1 LEAEEEAAH
10 VVDVR
15 LDGITVEL
23 VGDHGQRASA
33 LRDCSLHVRSGEL
46 LVLVGP
52 SGSGKSTLL
61 RTIAG
66 LETPS
71 AGTVE
76 IDGVVVNRQSV
87 ADRDVALVSQFD
99 TLLSHMTVEENLGFP
114 LRLRKVSREETAA
127 RVGAE
132 ARTLGLWAKLRR
144 RPRQLS
150 SGERQKAALG
160 RATTRR
166 PRVFLFD
173 EPLAALDAGERERVR
188 RELRTLQRGLGVT
201 SIYVTH
207 DQRDAMALGD
217 RVAVLHR
224 GRVAQIGEPMA
235 VYADPADLFVARFF
249 GSPPL
254 GILEG
259 PVHDDGTTAWI
270 DVHGTAVRLQPP
282 HRRAARTHAA
292 TRLALGLRADAVT
305 FDRVDAADEWS
316 RDVPL
321 VVDRVEPMGA
331 TTVVALRPAD
341 APRHDGSLL
350 HTTVRPGV
358 RVDRGDRL
366 VTTLDLRDALLF
378 DALTGA
384 RIATTGV

>member
-1 LEAEEEAAH
+1 M
-10 VVDVR
+10 VDVQ

-23 VGDHGQRASA
+23 AQERDDQRVAA

-46 LVLVGP
+46 LAVIGP

-71 AGTVE
+71 AGTIL
-76 IDGVVVNRQSV
+76 IDGVIVNEQSV

-99 TLLSHMTVEENLGFP
+99 TLLSHLTVEENLGLP
-114 LRLRKVSREETAA
+114 LRLRKVSRDETAA

-132 ARTLGLWAKLRR
+132 ARILGLWPKLRR

-224 GRVAQIGEPMA
+224 GRVVQVGEPMD
-235 VYADPADLFVARFF
+235 VYGDPADLFVARFF

-254 GILEG
+254 GIVEG
-259 PVHDDGTTAWI
+259 PVYDDGTTSWI
-270 DVHGTAVRLQPP
+270 DVHGTAVRLHPR
-282 HRRAARTHAA
+282 HRRPVMAHGV
-292 TRLALGLRADAVT
+292 TRLALGLRAGAVT
-305 FDRVDAADEWS
+305 LDGPAAADEWT
-316 RDVPL
+316 RHVPL
-321 VVDRVEPMGA
+321 TVDRVEPLGA
-331 TTVVALRPAD
+331 TTVVALRPDTAT
-341 APRHDGSLL
+341 RDGSLV
-350 HTTVRPGV
+350 HATVHPRQRV
-358 RVDRGDRL
+358 RRGDR
-366 VTTLDLRDALLF
+366 VTTTLDMRGALLF
-378 DALTGA
+378 DACSGC
-384 RIATTGV
+384 RIPTDEW

>member
-1 LEAEEEAAH
+1 M
-10 VVDVR
+10 VDVR
-15 LDGITVEL
+15 LDGVTVEL
-23 VGDHGQRASA
+23 AAEDGEHRVAA
-33 LRDCSLHVRSGEL
+33 LSDCSLHVHSGEL
-46 LVLVGP
+46 LALVGP

-76 IDGVVVNRQSV
+76 IDDVIVNHQSV
-87 ADRDVALVSQFD
+87 ADRDIALVSQFD
-99 TLLSHMTVEENLGFP
+99 TLLSHLTVEENLGFP
-114 LRLRKVSREETAA
+114 LRLRKVPREETVA

-173 EPLAALDAGERERVR
+173 EPLAALDAGERDRMR

-224 GRVAQIGEPMA
+224 GRVAQVGEPMA
-235 VYADPADLFVARFF
+235 VYVSPADLFVARFF

-259 PVHDDGTTAWI
+259 PVRDDGTTAWV
-270 DVHGTAVRLQPP
+270 DVQGTAVRLPP
-282 HRRAARTHAA
+282 GHRRAVLARRVM
-292 TRLALGLRADAVT
+292 RLALGLRVDAVALDGPDT
-305 FDRVDAADEWS
+305 ADEWTRQVS
-316 RDVPL
+316 L
-321 VVDRVEPMGA
+321 TVDRVEPLGA
-331 TTVVALRPAD
+331 TTVVALRPGSASRD
-341 APRHDGSLL
+341 DGSLV
-350 HTTVRPGV
+350 HATVRAGRRV
-358 RVDRGDRL
+358 RRGDHL

-378 DALTGA
+378 DALTGD
-384 RIATTGV
+384 RIPSDTV